1 VIVTEPLADPLEH
14 TVLDDDTVLE
24 PVDEI
29 DVELDGLVE
38 LLEKLDG
45 DTVTDAQFDAVTETV
60 SDGDT
65 VFEGDE
71 VIVKLVDE
79 EIVTVAEPQADP
91 DVETEEE
98 TDGEWVDEGL
108 TEPDGETVGD
118 TVAEN
123 DGLPE
128 EESLWLFAHMMKCK
142 SRMRFIRLN
151 IYNS

>member
-1 VIVTEPLADPLEH
+1 M
-14 TVLDDDTVLE
+14 
-24 PVDEI
+24 
-29 DVELDGLVE
+29 
-38 LLEKLDG
+38 
-45 DTVTDAQFDAVTETV
+45 

-142 SRMRFIRLN
+142 SRMRFILKLYIR
-151 IYNS
+151 Y

>member
-1 VIVTEPLADPLEH
+1 VIVTEPLVDPLEH
-14 TVLDDDTVLE
+14 TVFDDDTVLE

>member
-1 VIVTEPLADPLEH
+1 MIVTEPLVDPLEH
-14 TVLDDDTVLE
+14 TVFDDDTVLE

>member
-1 VIVTEPLADPLEH
+1 MIVTEPLVDPLEH
-14 TVLDDDTVLE
+14 TVFDDDTVLE

-71 VIVKLVDE
+71 VIVKVVDE